1 MCLWVLGQILYNG
14 TQIVQSLKQRALATK
29 VGTVLRAFCCG
40 VAAFVTDPKYSQVP
54 GLRTV
59 EDGCEGTSD
68 VNARM
73 GEPSMKA
80 SWSTTRKGEELAQ
93 GYSTEVVLE

>member
-14 TQIVQSLKQRALATK
+14 TQIVQSLKQRAFAT
-29 VGTVLRAFCCG
+29 TVLCAFCCG
-40 VAAFVTDPKYSQVP
+40 VLAFVTDPKYSQVL

-59 EDGCEGTSD
+59 EEGCEGTSD
-68 VNARM
+68 IKAKM
-73 GEPSMKA
+73 GEPSMET

-93 GYSTEVVLE
+93 RYSTEVVLE